1 MVLRALITD
10 REESLLRGPWLSET
24 CRTPWLR
31 LATRDAKT
39 LPILLACH
47 QTVFGIEGRA
57 LDDEIE
63 VTEVALDSGGAP
75 LDDSRLGDAPKA
87 RYSMETSR
95 SLHPGSTRSSRP
107 TCQARSSRAQRSR

>member
-1 MVLRALITD
+1 MIAATDDMGLKARRRLGRRRAAAAPPPTAPPSVARRSSRSPPLRLGHN
-10 REESLLRGPWLSET
+10 R
-24 CRTPWLR
+24 RTPWLR

-47 QTVFGIEGRA
+47 QAVFGIEGRA

-75 LDDSRLGDAPKA
+75 LDDRRLKVIAS
-87 RYSMETSR
+87 Y
-95 SLHPGSTRSSRP
+95 
-107 TCQARSSRAQRSR
+107 